1 MKRNEWY
8 EMLPG
13 KTDDKGNWLPV
24 FVHLEDA
31 ASSIRYLTDH
41 RVPDSVIRA
50 CGMERIEFRKICV
63 FLAMV
68 HDVGKGTPL
77 FAAKILPHIPGLRER
92 LSEKG
97 ADPGRLSDYL
107 SVSQSPHARA
117 GEAILEKLGCPDG
130 VCAVVGAHH
139 GKPTTQNEKQKQ
151 QLQAYSRNYY
161 GQDRELWEEAWGTV
175 LENALTASGYST
187 VEELPVLSNCAQM
200 LLCGVLI
207 QADWIASNQDYFP
220 LISAD
225 DAFPESGLE
234 NRAASALSRLALP
247 KKWNAWGKMADC
259 AAFFTERFGFM
270 PNPMQKR
277 AAEIAASV
285 DSGCLMIIEAQMGT
299 GKTEAAMAAAEL
311 LSGSAGCGGVFFG
324 LPTQATSNG
333 IFPRVTAWA
342 EKLSKDNAH
351 SIRLVH
357 GMAALNDEY
366 RRYSSDG
373 VSVDGDTE
381 SGLIAHSWFV
391 GKKQALLADFV
402 VGTVDTALMAAL
414 TQKHVMLRHLGLCGK
429 AVIIDECH
437 AYDAYMSR
445 FLDRML
451 CWLGSYGVPVI
462 LLSATLPPDR
472 KIEMLKA
479 YTGNRKLMLPDK
491 AGYPLI
497 TWTDGEKAEA
507 EAIDAG
513 TAAVSVG
520 INRLEEEKLEADIR
534 DRMKDGGCAGIIVNT
549 VRRAQEIGERLRKGF
564 PDHRVYVYHAQF
576 LAEERIRREKEL
588 MEMIGKHA
596 TPETRSGVIVVGTQ
610 VLEQSLDIDFDYLV
624 TDLCP
629 MDLLLQRIGR
639 LHRHR
644 RERPEAL
651 HEPECSVMCAGDAFE
666 DGAKTIYG
674 AWLLKQ
680 TKRYLP
686 DSVLLPD
693 DIPLLVEKV
702 YEDIGEEEEDPAWE
716 EYRNKISCKESR
728 AGDWILPK
736 PRKSTRSAA
745 NNSLCGMLDHEY
757 DFSEKQAEAS
767 VRDGNASL
775 DVLVLQEKEDGHV
788 GFLPWISDAVLR
800 PDTLPSEDECRKIAL
815 QRLRLPFALCCGSRM
830 NAVINALEAENR
842 ARLAVWQDSPWIK
855 GELILL
861 LDRAVE
867 KDLCGFHL
875 TYSKDR
881 GLIYN
886 KKEEE

>member
-1 MKRNEWY
+1 MKRDEWFKL
-8 EMLPG
+8 LPG

-24 FVHLEDA
+24 FVHLEDTA
-31 ASSIRYLTDH
+31 ATIRYLTEH

-50 CGMERIEFRKICV
+50 CGMERKEFQRICV

-68 HDVGKGTPL
+68 HDIGKGTPL
-77 FAAKILPHIPGLRER
+77 FAAKILPHVPGLRER

-97 ADPGRLSDYL
+97 ADPGKPADYL
-107 SVSQSPHARA
+107 YASESPHARA

-130 VCAVVGAHH
+130 VCSVVGAHH
-139 GKPTTQNEKQKQ
+139 GKPTTQNEKGKM
-151 QLQAYSRNYY
+151 QLQTYSRNYY
-161 GQDRELWEEAWGTV
+161 GQERDLWERTWVAV
-175 LENALTASGYST
+175 LENALRASGYPT
-187 VEELPVLSNCAQM
+187 VGELPVLSNCAQM

-225 DAFPESGLE
+225 DTFPENGLE
-234 NRAASALSRLALP
+234 NRAVSALSRLALP
-247 KKWNAWGKMADC
+247 EKWGTWGKMTDC

-270 PNPMQKR
+270 PNHMQKR
-277 AAEIAASV
+277 AAEIASSV

-311 LSGSAGCGGVFFG
+311 FSGAAGSGGVFFG

-342 EKLSKDNAH
+342 EKLSKDDVH

-357 GMAALNDEY
+357 GMAALNEDY
-366 RRYSSDG
+366 QRYSSDG
-373 VSVDGDTE
+373 ISVDGDTE
-381 SGLIAHSWFV
+381 SGLIAHSWFA

-414 TQKHVMLRHLGLCGK
+414 TQKHVMLRHLGLCSK

-451 CWLGSYGVPVI
+451 CWLGAYGVPVI
-462 LLSATLPPDR
+462 LLSATLPPGR

-479 YTGNRKLMLPDK
+479 YTGNRKLRLPDN

-507 EAIDAG
+507 EAIDSGMASTG
-513 TAAVSVG
+513 VG
-520 INRLEEEKLEADIR
+520 INRLEEEKLEADLR
-534 DRMKDGGCAGIIVNT
+534 DRMKGGGCAGIIVNT
-549 VRRAQEIGERLRKGF
+549 VRRAQEIGERLRKSF
-564 PDHRVYVYHAQF
+564 PDCRVYVYHAQY

-588 MEMIGKHA
+588 MDMIGKHS
-596 TPETRSGVIVVGTQ
+596 TSETRSGVIVVGTQ

-651 HEPECSVMCAGDAFE
+651 REPGCSVLCAGDSFE
-666 DGAKTIYG
+666 DGAKSIYG
-674 AWLLKQ
+674 EWLLKQ

-686 DSVLLPD
+686 NSILLPD
-693 DIPLLVEKV
+693 DIPSLVEKV
-702 YEDIGEEEEDPAWE
+702 YEDMGEEEEDPAWE
-716 EYRNKISCKESR
+716 EYRNKVSRKESR
-728 AGDWILPK
+728 ARDWILPQPK
-736 PRKSTRSAA
+736 FSTRGERA
-745 NNSLCGMLDHEY
+745 NSIVGMLDY
-757 DFSEKQAEAS
+757 DNDFSEKQAEAS
-767 VRDGNASL
+767 VRDGQASL
-775 DVLVLQEKEDGHV
+775 DVLVMQEKEDGHI

-800 PDTLPSEDECRKIAL
+800 PDSLPSEDECRKIAL

-830 NAVINALEAENR
+830 DAMIGALEAENR

-861 LDRAVE
+861 LDQAGE
-867 KDLCGFHL
+867 KELCGFHL
-875 TYSKDR
+875 VYSKER

-886 KKEEE
+886 KKEEK